1 MTQEQFALLLLV
13 RRAQVDRWERGV
25 QRMNWRSRLRWHQ
38 VTKEPWVVDRLRAAG
53 VDVSAPTAP

>member
-25 QRMNWRSRLRWHQ
+25 QRMNWRSQLRWHQ
-38 VTKEPWVVDRLRAAG
+38 VMREPWVVDRLRAAG